1 MRRPRINLRLSKT
14 HAASSHGCGQQ
25 PGLSSLGFVPLR
37 AENLIVQQHVIS
49 LKTNLEDV
57 TQRLDD
63 IQALEFSA
71 GKENEGFAL
80 R

>member
-1 MRRPRINLRLSKT
+1 MLHHHI
-14 HAASSHGCGQQ
+14 AGGQE
-25 PGLSSLGFVPLR
+25 PALSSLGFVLLR

-49 LKTNLEDV
+49 LQTNLEDV

-63 IQALEFSA
+63 IQALEFGA